1 MVAEVKAYRGMG
13 MEGGVARWYE
23 RTTRK
28 DMPEFQALAARI
40 AALVPPH
47 GAVLEVAPGP
57 GFLSIEL
64 AKRGF
69 EVRAVDVSRTFVD
82 LARHNA
88 DAAEV
93 RVRFDVG
100 DAADLPI
107 PDASQD
113 FVVCR
118 AAFKNFADPVRALR
132 EMRRVLRPGGSVLLI
147 DLRREASMAE
157 IRRYVDGLGVSWL
170 NRLFMMAGVPHHVDQ
185 TGLSDRRYP
194 SDDGRS
200 GLEPA
205 SDRPLRS
212 RVRGL
217 DDPDVNRPATH
228 AGIISLDSVDSKEMK

>member
-1 MVAEVKAYRGMG
+1 MVAEAKAYRGMG

-40 AALVPPH
+40 AALVPAH
-47 GAVLEVAPGP
+47 GAILEVAPGP

-69 EVRAVDVSRTFVD
+69 EVRAVDVSKTFVD
-82 LARHNA
+82 IARRNA
-88 DAAEV
+88 DAAKV
-93 RVRFDVG
+93 RARFDVG

-147 DLRREASMAE
+147 DLRREASVAE

-170 NRLFMMAGVPHHVDQ
+170 NRLFMMVVFRTMLIKRAYPIDEIRRMTAEAGWSQPRID
-185 TGLSDRRYP
+185 LSALGFEAWTTRV
-194 SDDGRS
+194 SSS
-200 GLEPA
+200 G
-205 SDRPLRS
+205 SFR
-212 RVRGL
+212 
-217 DDPDVNRPATH
+217 
-228 AGIISLDSVDSKEMK
+228 